1 VPPLPL
7 LVRVVTRTDAAASLI
22 ASPIPVMSRDWLGAF
37 ISLALAALA
46 AIGAW
51 KGPAPVARLDA

>member
-1 VPPLPL
+1 L

-22 ASPIPVMSRDWLGAF
+22 ASLIPVMSRDWLGVF